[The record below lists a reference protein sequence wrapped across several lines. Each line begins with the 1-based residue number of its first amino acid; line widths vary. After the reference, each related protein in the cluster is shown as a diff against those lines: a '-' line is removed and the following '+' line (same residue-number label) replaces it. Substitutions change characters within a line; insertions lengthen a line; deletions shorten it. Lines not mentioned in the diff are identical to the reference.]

1 MGQTTLIRGAS
12 VVTPTG
18 ILPETSI
25 LVEGEKISTIRKAAE
40 KPTGAKEIDAQG
52 LMALPGFID
61 VHIQGT
67 MGRDVWEEEDEAL
80 VEMCRGLV
88 RFGTTSF
95 VATTHYTP
103 SIVQRINRVMQRP
116 TGGANI
122 LGIHLETPFVSE
134 ERRGAI
140 PTERLEPPSRAKLDE
155 ILTECA
161 GNLRIFTLAPEL
173 PGALELFPELLQAG
187 VIISLGHT
195 DATYEE
201 AQRAI
206 ALGASHVTHLFNA
219 MRPFYHREPGVIGA
233 IFDAPEVSVQIIAD
247 GVHLHPATLRLAFA
261 LKGREK
267 IALITDAV
275 RGAGIDQKV
284 FLSSSIRRR
293 VEVKEGAP
301 RLSTGQIAGSILT
314 MDKAVKNI
322 QDFVGASLVDA
333 AFMASTTPARILKLD
348 QKIGSIELGKD
359 ADIVLM
365 NEAGEVQMTL
375 IKGEVVY
382 DARKN

>member
-1 MGQTTLIRGAS
+1 M
-12 VVTPTG
+12 
-18 ILPETSI
+18 
-25 LVEGEKISTIRKAAE
+25 RK
-40 KPTGAKEIDAQG
+40 
-52 LMALPGFID
+52 
-61 VHIQGT
+61 
-67 MGRDVWEEEDEAL
+67 
-80 VEMCRGLV
+80 
-88 RFGTTSF
+88 S
-95 VATTHYTP
+95 
-103 SIVQRINRVMQRP
+103 
-116 TGGANI
+116 TGGARI

-140 PTERLEPPSRAKLDE
+140 PTERLEPPSQAKLDE

-173 PGALELFPELLQAG
+173 PGALELFPELIREG
-187 VIISLGHT
+187 IIISLGHT

-201 AQRAI
+201 AKQAI

-219 MRPFYHREPGVIGA
+219 MRPFHHREPGVLGA
-233 IFDAPEVSVQIIAD
+233 IFDSPQVSVQIIAD

-301 RLSTGQIAGSILT
+301 RLASGQIAGSILT
-314 MDKAVKNI
+314 MDKAVRNI
-322 QDFVGASLVDA
+322 QDFAGASLIDA
-333 AFMASTTPARILKLD
+333 AFMASTTPAKILKLD
-348 QKIGSIELGKD
+348 RETGSIEAGKD
-359 ADIVLM
+359 GDIVLV

-375 IKGEVVY
+375 IKGEVVH
-382 DARKN
+382 DGREN